1 MNIFN
6 LIYKNFIISIKGY
19 KLFLIWYNN
28 FILFGLKF
36 YYIDEE
42 NVIKV
47 SKLNFFVWSKKN

>member
-1 MNIFN
+1 MNIFD
-6 LIYKNFIISIKGY
+6 LIYKYFIISIKGY

-47 SKLNFFVWSKKN
+47 SKLNFFVWNKKN